1 MASNKTHWY
10 DGWFYDRWI
19 APHQDEMFAHIK
31 KLVEPHSSVL
41 DVGCG
46 TGRLAFSLTDTCDR
60 VLGIDLSSRNVATA
74 QLVLSKSSRA
84 NVTFS
89 HTTAAELLSAET
101 DYFDYAVLTY
111 VLHEVPIQE
120 RVQLLRDIAG
130 LARTI
135 IIGDYLVPQPA
146 GLLSVFNE
154 MVEVAAGRDHY
165 RNYKAFTKHGGIE
178 GIVSTLKF
186 RVVKEVRNSPPTVT
200 SLCFRVTMRR
210 FY

>member
-1 MASNKTHWY
+1 MASDKFHWY

-19 APHQDEMFAHIK
+19 APHQDEMFARIREII
-31 KLVEPHSSVL
+31 EPQSSVL

-46 TGRLAFSLTDTCDR
+46 TGRLAFLLADTCDR

-74 QLVLSKSSRA
+74 RLVLSKHSRA
-84 NVTFS
+84 NVAFS
-89 HTTAAELLSAET
+89 HTTASELLSAKT

-154 MVEVAAGRDHY
+154 MVEFAAGRDHY
-165 RNYKAFTKHGGIE
+165 RNYKAFTEHGGIG

-186 RVVKEVRNSPPTVT
+186 RVVKEIRNSPRNSHIVVLQ
-200 SLCFRVTMRR
+200 SHNA
-210 FY
+210 